1 MEMKCFS
8 YVIPV
13 YFFSRVFMFA
23 GWWDSRSTGAVI
35 CWLGPISRG
44 RRRGKSE
51 KKNMLGGC
59 TRCPEGKDVHPG
71 RLTWNIIMEVWFR
84 SFSFLNG

>member
-13 YFFSRVFMFA
+13 YFFSPVFMFA
-23 GWWDSRSTGAVI
+23 GWWDSGSTGAVI

-51 KKNMLGGC
+51 KK
-59 TRCPEGKDVHPG
+59 HPG
-71 RLTWNIIMEVWFR
+71 GVHGARKERTYTLED
-84 SFSFLNG
+84 